1 MIQRIDQHNPDF
13 PSTRQALRSPNG
25 LLAIGGDLSL
35 SRLLRAYERG
45 IFPWYQDPQPI
56 LWWSPDPRTV
66 LFPGELKISR
76 SLRRAMR
83 KSAYRI
89 SADRDFR
96 RVVAGCAAPRKKDT
110 GSWITG
116 DMRAA
121 YIELHQAGYA
131 HSVEVWNRDGDL
143 VGGLYGVA
151 LGQVFFG
158 ESMFSKESNAS
169 KMALAA
175 TLRILADKGY
185 RMIDCQV
192 RSEHLVSLG
201 ARDIPRLDFEKHLA
215 QTVGMNRPTPR
226 WSLEIAARE
235 LP

>member
-1 MIQRIDQHNPDF
+1 MPNLFSNSYGYRAGL
-13 PSTRQALRSPNG
+13 ALRSPNG

-45 IFPWYQDPQPI
+45 IFPWYQDPQPV

-66 LFPGELKISR
+66 LFPDELKISR
-76 SLRRAMR
+76 SLRKAIR
-83 KSAYRI
+83 KSEYRI
-89 SADRDFR
+89 SADSDFR
-96 RVVAGCAAPRKKDT
+96 QVLAGCAAPRKKDT
-110 GSWITG
+110 GSWITTA
-116 DMRAA
+116 MRAA
-121 YIELHQAGYA
+121 YTELHRAGYA
-131 HSVEVWNRDGDL
+131 HSVEVWNQDGDL

-175 TLRILADKGY
+175 TLRILAEKGY

-201 ARDIPRLDFEKHLA
+201 ARDIPRLDFEKYLA